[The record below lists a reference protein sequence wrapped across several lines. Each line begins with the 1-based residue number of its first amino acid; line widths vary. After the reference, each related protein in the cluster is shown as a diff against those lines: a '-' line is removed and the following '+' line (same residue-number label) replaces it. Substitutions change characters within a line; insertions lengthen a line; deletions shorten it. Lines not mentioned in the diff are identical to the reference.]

1 MMLYS
6 FIFGSLVKL
15 YDEIIDNKIKINTY
29 LLYLIQIC
37 IIILGVLICNV
48 DIYNMCYLCLI
59 SLIYLLNIYFKFLYD
74 NPIDTYFYIIS
85 TFIFIGLFIKNIN
98 LVNIKHIFIAI
109 ILIIITFIEG
119 YLYSEEYSI
128 FKLISRTNLL
138 ISFLLILIF
147 NVFNV
152 LNNFIVIYIGYI
164 LTWLIFKQY
173 ITNKYVNLI
182 DVYSY
187 IWKKIKKLYKK
198 LKSKKMIK
206 LLQKINTKNKYK
218 K

>member
-1 MMLYS
+1 M
-6 FIFGSLVKL
+6 
-15 YDEIIDNKIKINTY
+15 
-29 LLYLIQIC
+29 
-37 IIILGVLICNV
+37 
-48 DIYNMCYLCLI
+48 
-59 SLIYLLNIYFKFLYD
+59 
-74 NPIDTYFYIIS
+74 
-85 TFIFIGLFIKNIN
+85 
-98 LVNIKHIFIAI
+98 
-109 ILIIITFIEG
+109 
-119 YLYSEEYSI
+119 
-128 FKLISRTNLL
+128 L

-187 IWKKIKKLYKK
+187 IWKKLKKIYKK

-206 LLQKINTKNKYK
+206 LLQKIRFV
-218 K
+218 